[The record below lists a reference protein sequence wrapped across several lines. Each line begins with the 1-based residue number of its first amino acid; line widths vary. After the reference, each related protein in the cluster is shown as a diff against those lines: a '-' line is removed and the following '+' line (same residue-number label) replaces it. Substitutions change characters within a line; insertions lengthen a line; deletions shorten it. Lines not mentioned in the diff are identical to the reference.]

1 MHWRACA
8 QTGSA
13 TRTHSRRSTMRFY
26 QTQHP
31 FYCGV
36 DLHTKSLHVCIVDQ
50 AGSVLV
56 HRNLPA
62 NPQLFLQVLAPYQEQ
77 GVAVA
82 AECMFAWYWLADLCT
97 QHGIP

>member
-1 MHWRACA
+1 
-8 QTGSA
+8 
-13 TRTHSRRSTMRFY
+13 MRFY

-36 DLHTKSLHVCIVDQ
+36 DLHTKTLHVCIVDQ
-50 AGSVLV
+50 AGTVLV

-62 NPQLFLQVLAPYQEQ
+62 SPELFLQTLAPYRDQ

-82 AECMFAWYWLADLCT
+82 LSSAQSEETVAQERARRITHIGAGEPRRLT
-97 QHGIP
+97 EPSTGERT